1 MLKYALVQKVL
12 ADLKVLQRGL
22 AATKVSTTVYE
33 TPLKML
39 PGPEDQR
46 THIQQVERAALANP
60 HSPLRGVTDKSNMDY
75 SIYENRL
82 VLKHSHKYLCC
93 RQAPPEY
100 FWISENFLDGSVES
114 CSPNMHSRHP

>member
-1 MLKYALVQKVL
+1 MLKYSLVQKVL

-22 AATKVSTTVYE
+22 AATKVSTVYE

-46 THIQQVERAALANP
+46 THIQQVARAVLANP
-60 HSPLRGVTDKSNMDY
+60 HSPLREVTDKSDVNY

-82 VLKHSHKYLCC
+82 VPKYLYKYLCC

-100 FWISENFLDGSVES
+100 FWISENFWTGV
-114 CSPNMHSRHP
+114 